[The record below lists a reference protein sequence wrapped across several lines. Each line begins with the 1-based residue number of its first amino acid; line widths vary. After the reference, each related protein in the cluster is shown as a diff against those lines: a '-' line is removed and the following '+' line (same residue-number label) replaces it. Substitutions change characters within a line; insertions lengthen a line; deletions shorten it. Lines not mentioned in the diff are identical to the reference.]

1 MPKKKPSINL
11 DSLKSATKNVSRPVD
26 TLKSEKESEAK
37 VPIQVYCTEE
47 QKKQLKVASALTCRS
62 MTSLLTEALDNVIKK
77 HGS

>member
-37 VPIQVYCTEE
+37 SPSKSTAPRN
-47 QKKQLKVASALTCRS
+47 KKAAQGSLSPHLPLHDLPPNRS
-62 MTSLLTEALDNVIKK
+62 PR
-77 HGS
+77 